1 MADPAR
7 LDPVLDASARRARE
21 VPLRARTAAAVL
33 AIARA
38 TAELVVPLSCP
49 CGTEGAIPCRACAAE
64 IARDPMRVEA
74 ACPALQE
81 LRGADASRGADGVD
95 FAPLLAV
102 HALGEHAGS
111 LRSLV
116 LAWKNGGMLCL
127 AEPFAEALGP
137 AVLAHSPSPG
147 TTLVPIPSSLVHRL
161 RRGED
166 HTAELA
172 RALGARTGLGTVRAL
187 TLRGGSQRGRGRRER
202 REARWDGMRLSA
214 AARALSPGAGSRVL
228 LVDDVV
234 TTGSTL
240 RVARDV
246 LEAEGVAVSGAIVVA
261 AARLPAVRRV
271 PGTDP
276 RRRLGD
282 P

>member
-7 LDPVLDASARRARE
+7 LDPVLETSPPCAPAVARRAG
-21 VPLRARTAAAVL
+21 PAAAVL
-33 AIARA
+33 AMVRA
-38 TAELVVPLSCP
+38 TAELVVPLACP
-49 CGTEGAIPCRACAAE
+49 CGAEGTIPCRDCAAE
-64 IARDPMRVEA
+64 IARDPVRVEA

-81 LRGADASRGADGVD
+81 LRGADASRGEDGVD

-102 HALGEHAGS
+102 HALGEHAGT

-127 AEPFAEALGP
+127 AEPFAEALTP
-137 AVLAHSPSPG
+137 AVLAHCPSPG
-147 TTLVPIPSSLVHRL
+147 TALVPIPSSLAHRL

-166 HTAELA
+166 HTTELA
-172 RALGARTGLGTVRAL
+172 RALGARTGLPTVRAL
-187 TLRGGSQRGRGRRER
+187 TLRGGSQSGKGRRER
-202 REARWDGMRLSA
+202 REARWDRMRLSA
-214 AARALSPGAGSRVL
+214 TGRALPPAAGSRVL

-240 RVARDV
+240 RAARDV
-246 LEAEGVAVSGAIVVA
+246 LEGAGVEVTGAIAVA

>member
-1 MADPAR
+1 MADPA
-7 LDPVLDASARRARE
+7 LPVPVLDASAPCAPTAPRRAG
-21 VPLRARTAAAVL
+21 TAAAVL

-38 TAELVVPLSCP
+38 TAELVVPLACP
-49 CGTEGAIPCRACAAE
+49 CGSEGGIPCRACAVE
-64 IARDPMRVEA
+64 IARDPVRVEA

-102 HALGEHAGS
+102 HALGEHAGT

-127 AEPFAEALGP
+127 AEPFAEALEP
-137 AVLAHSPSPG
+137 AVLAHPPSPG
-147 TTLVPIPSSLVHRL
+147 TVLVPIPSSLAHRV
-161 RRGED
+161 RRGEE
-166 HTAELA
+166 HTTELA
-172 RALGARTGLGTVRAL
+172 RALGARTGLATVRAL
-187 TLRGGSQRGRGRRER
+187 TLRGGSQSGRGRRER
-202 REARWDGMRLSA
+202 REARWDRMRLTG
-214 AARALSPGAGSRVL
+214 AARGLPPGAGSRVL

-240 RVARDV
+240 RAARDA
-246 LEAEGVAVSGAIVVA
+246 LEGAGIEVAGAIVVA

-271 PGTDP
+271 PGRDP
-276 RRRLGD
+276 RRLLGD